1 MEDFYKV
8 LLGEM
13 SIGMFFGYIT
23 LCLIG
28 VGISIF
34 FEVKNRD
41 VKSPNSPEEFSTIFF
56 ILDNLKRFIG
66 VILALYA
73 LVRFSPYMFPGEP
86 IDWVMISLGYN
97 IDAIIAAN
105 KKGTKL
111 FEMDREKFLEK
122 SHN

>member
-1 MEDFYKV
+1 MEDFLQV
-8 LLGEM
+8 LFGDM
-13 SIGMFFGYIT
+13 SFGTFFGYIA

-28 VGISIF
+28 VGISVF
-34 FEVKNRD
+34 FDVKNRD
-41 VKSPNSPEEFSTIFF
+41 ISSKNTPKDFSIFF
-56 ILDNLKRFIG
+56 FLIDNLKRFIG
-66 VILALYA
+66 VVLALYA

-111 FEMDREKFLEK
+111 LEMDRGLIMRKK
-122 SHN
+122 